1 VTPPTSRAEPLD
13 ATNRR
18 SGVDR
23 RERTFWGVIFGGISP
38 RRRLPR
44 RRDER
49 HLAALDWY
57 HPRWLAVAVL
67 IVLLSVADAF
77 LTLTLIGL
85 GAHEI
90 NPFMEPLV
98 LGSGRGFAITKMLL
112 TSSGVVLLTLL
123 SRHRAFGRLPV
134 GHILYAVLT
143 GYVVLVTYELWLLEK
158 LSTGSFGSP

>member
-1 VTPPTSRAEPLD
+1 MTHPSPGSDSLASVE
-13 ATNRR
+13 RR

-23 RERTFWGVIFGGISP
+23 RARAFWGVIFGGLSP
-38 RRRLPR
+38 RRRVPR
-44 RRDER
+44 RRDEP

-90 NPFMEPLV
+90 NPFMQPLV

-112 TSSGVVLLTLL
+112 TSGGVILLTLL

-143 GYVVLVTYELWLLEK
+143 VYVVLVSYELWLLQK
-158 LSTGSFGSP
+158 LSTGSFGAP